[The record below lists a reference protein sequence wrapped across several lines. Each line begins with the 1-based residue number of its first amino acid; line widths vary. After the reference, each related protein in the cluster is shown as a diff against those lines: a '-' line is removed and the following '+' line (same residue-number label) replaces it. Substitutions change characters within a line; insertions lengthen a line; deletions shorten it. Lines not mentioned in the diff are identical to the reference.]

1 MQAVGLIQPSS
12 PGGSHALD
20 LLETAIDGVPLILH
34 LGGVEGAAGHQAV
47 RLAVEVLQ
55 AVLGPGTQQRVRN
68 LGLLRA
74 AACESELLH

>member
-12 PGGSHALD
+12 PRGGHALD
-20 LLETAIDGVPLILH
+20 LLETAVDGVPLVLH

-55 AVLGPGTQQRVRN
+55 AVLGPGTRQRVRN
-68 LGLLRA
+68 LGLPRA
-74 AACESELLH
+74 FACESELLH